1 MTSLRFYKISLPW
14 TWPENFRRSVLKG
27 TELEKVAESKVK
39 RISMEYET
47 IVKTNNDKEE
57 AEEII

>member
-1 MTSLRFYKISLPW
+1 M
-14 TWPENFRRSVLKG
+14 KG

-47 IVKTNNDKEE
+47 IVKTNNDEEE
-57 AEEII
+57 AEEIQIDI